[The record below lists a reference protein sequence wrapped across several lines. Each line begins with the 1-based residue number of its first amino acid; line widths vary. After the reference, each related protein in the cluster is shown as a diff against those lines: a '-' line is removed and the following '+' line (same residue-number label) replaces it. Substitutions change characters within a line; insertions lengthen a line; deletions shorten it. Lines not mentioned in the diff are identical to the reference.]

1 MCARLLS
8 LLITLF
14 CCIGLGACTEPQEK
28 PLRLGTNLWLGYE
41 PFYLARG
48 QDALERSKVRLI
60 EYTTSLPVID
70 AMRSGLLD
78 AAALTLDESIVLQQ
92 QVHDLRVIAVLDFSY
107 GADALLGKPEITSIA
122 DLRGK
127 RVGVENLATG
137 GYLLAR
143 GLASAGLS
151 YQDVEIVPI
160 NADHHQKALH
170 QPDIAAIVSYQ
181 PMLTHLLN
189 GGAHRLF
196 DSSQIPGE
204 IIDLLVVR
212 ERTLQEHR
220 SHLPYLLRAWFIGR
234 QHMLTQQ
241 PQALAQMQARQQ
253 LTTVQLKQTLNELRF
268 PTHEENLRL
277 LGPRSTLQSTSRQLQ
292 AHLQHAG
299 LLPSS
304 PPIQPLRFDPAWLQ
318 DTPR

>member
-8 LLITLF
+8 LLITLL
-14 CCIGLGACTEPQEK
+14 CCIGLAACTEPQEK

-48 QDALERSKVRLI
+48 QDALERGKVRLI

-92 QVHDLRVIAVLDFSY
+92 QAHDLQVIAVLDFSH
-107 GADALLGKPEITSIA
+107 GADALLGKPEIASIA

-127 RVGVENLATG
+127 RIGVENLATG

-143 GLASAGLS
+143 GLASAGLTH
-151 YQDVEIVPI
+151 QDVEIVPVS
-160 NADHHQKALH
+160 ADHHQEALR

-181 PMLTHLLN
+181 PMLTYLLN

-204 IIDLLVVR
+204 IIDVLVVR
-212 ERTLQEHR
+212 EHAVRKHR

-241 PQALAQMQARQQ
+241 TQALAQMQARQQ
-253 LTTVQLKQTLNELRF
+253 LLPVQLKQTLRELRF
-268 PTHEENLRL
+268 PTLEENRRL
-277 LGPRSTLQSTSRQLQ
+277 LGQPSQLQATGRQLQ
-292 AHLQHAG
+292 AYLQRAG
-299 LLPSS
+299 QLPAN
-304 PPIQPLRFDPAWLQ
+304 PPALPLRFDPSWLP
-318 DTPR
+318 DAPR